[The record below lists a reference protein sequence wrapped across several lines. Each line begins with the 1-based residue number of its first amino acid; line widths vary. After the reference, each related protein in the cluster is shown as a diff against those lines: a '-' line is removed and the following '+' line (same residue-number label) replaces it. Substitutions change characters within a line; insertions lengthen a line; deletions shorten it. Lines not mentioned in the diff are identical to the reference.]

1 MRIHVALASYAEAV
15 VELEVVDA
23 EGDIMDWSSRAV
35 PAGGSSTVRLP
46 RADAGAYY
54 VFVNASVPQTFFT
67 ASLGAD
73 E

>member
-1 MRIHVALASYAEAV
+1 
-15 VELEVVDA
+15 VVDA
-23 EGDIMDWSSRAV
+23 EGDIIDWSSRAV

-46 RADAGAYY
+46 RADAGGYY
-54 VFVNASVPQTFFT
+54 VFVNASVPQTFFA